1 MELAGTTVGQMD
13 TFVFFFFFFAK
24 IKFKKKDVFQVC
36 IYGCC
41 VYMHVCVPL
50 VCNAHEGQKRVLDPL
65 ELEL

>member
-13 TFVFFFFFFAK
+13 TFFFAK

-41 VYMHVCVPL
+41 VYMHVYVPL